1 MAVLLGRVDGGH
13 NLYCLLLASHGLLL
27 VHSYSAI
34 QLGGIEKR
42 CLAVDVV
49 WCPKLLPR
57 GRHASP
63 RIMPVLPYA
72 RHAQN
77 WGREEED
84 KATHEKI
91 QDGGGT
97 KHNLSL
103 IFFLA

>member
-1 MAVLLGRVDGGH
+1 
-13 NLYCLLLASHGLLL
+13 
-27 VHSYSAI
+27 
-34 QLGGIEKR
+34 
-42 CLAVDVV
+42 
-49 WCPKLLPR
+49 
-57 GRHASP
+57 
-63 RIMPVLPYA
+63 MPVLPYA

-84 KATHEKI
+84 KATQEKI